1 MNERTIYQSMSLGQ
15 LAARWNVSVRTVRR
29 WIHPFREEL
38 GPIQGKLLTPR
49 QVKIVLDHLE

>member
-1 MNERTIYQSMSLGQ
+1 MSLGQ